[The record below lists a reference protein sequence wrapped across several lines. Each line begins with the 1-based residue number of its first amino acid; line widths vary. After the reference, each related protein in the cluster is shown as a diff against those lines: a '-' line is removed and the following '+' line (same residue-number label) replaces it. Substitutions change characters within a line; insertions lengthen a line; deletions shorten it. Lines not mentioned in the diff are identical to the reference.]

1 MYFIHVP
8 ETEKAEQ
15 QKVRATELENVVL
28 NYFYG
33 VNVQLCCKKVSTGE
47 EIVEFASLAESKYGR
62 L

>member
-15 QKVRATELENVVL
+15 QKVRATELENV
-28 NYFYG
+28 FYG

-47 EIVEFASLAESKYGR
+47 EIVEFATLAESEYGR

>member
-15 QKVRATELENVVL
+15 QKVRATALGN
-28 NYFYG
+28 
-33 VNVQLCCKKVSTGE
+33 VNVQLCCQKVSTGE
-47 EIVEFASLAESKYGR
+47 EIVEFASLAEGEYGR